1 VYEFAAVQRVAR
13 LAGQRQ
19 PPGPDAAAPV
29 PPVPGRRPWPQRLW
43 AGPGDP
49 SRYSILANMAQ
60 PRPHS
65 RRARPPGRGR
75 PRGNARSR
83 VAAAKRSP
91 RTQTAYLR
99 DLALWL
105 GWLAGHGIPPL

>member
-1 VYEFAAVQRVAR
+1 
-13 LAGQRQ
+13 
-19 PPGPDAAAPV
+19 
-29 PPVPGRRPWPQRLW
+29 
-43 AGPGDP
+43 
-49 SRYSILANMAQ
+49 
-60 PRPHS
+60 
-65 RRARPPGRGR
+65 
-75 PRGNARSR
+75 